1 MTERSLASRRCVLGL
16 LAAPLVCQAF
26 PPASAP
32 PTSRG
37 TSASAPP
44 PEVLRELP
52 SARLFGSGRLRRF
65 LFRVYDARL
74 WTRPGFDV
82 ARFSMEPLALE
93 LEYGRSLLGPL
104 IAERSIEE
112 MRRGAA
118 ISTSQQA
125 SWLAAMQ
132 LAFPDVNEGDRM
144 TGVQLPGVATRF
156 FVNGKLTGEVR
167 DAEFTRLFFGIWLA
181 PHTSEPRLR
190 AALLAGGPGDS

>member
-1 MTERSLASRRCVLGL
+1 M
-16 LAAPLVCQAF
+16 CQAF

-32 PTSRG
+32 PAPRG
-37 TSASAPP
+37 TSNSAPP

-118 ISTSQQA
+118 ISSSQQA

-156 FVNGKLTGEVR
+156 FVNGKLTGEIR
-167 DAEFTRLFFGIWLA
+167 DAEFTRLFFGIWLG
-181 PHTSEPRLR
+181 PHTSEPGLR